1 MTRFAFET
9 NWKIVTAV
17 LVAFVILVFLG
28 TWQAQKI
35 GPKTQLLKSIELGMS
50 AEPML
55 LPVHLDDPQSVV
67 YRRVSFD
74 GVAADITPIKV
85 FGTNLKGKPGYSL
98 YKPVTR
104 QHGRAVLV
112 NFGWVPLVQEA
123 MPTLPVGEIT
133 INGVLMESAVAGDFT
148 PADNQEKNEWYTAN
162 VHEMARFFGLSS
174 KEYYH
179 FRIFADHIGS
189 ATALP
194 LGGQVRVD
202 IPNDHFE
209 YMLTWYGLALGL
221 VGVFLAY
228 SFKRQD

>member
-1 MTRFAFET
+1 MNRIAFET

-17 LVAFVILVFLG
+17 LSALAILIFLG

-35 GPKTQLLKSIELGMS
+35 GPKTQLLKSIEQGMS
-50 AEPML
+50 ADPML

-74 GVAADITPIKV
+74 GVAADAPAIKV

-98 YKPVTR
+98 YKPVIR
-104 QHGRAVLV
+104 QHGRAVMV
-112 NFGWVPLVQEA
+112 NFGWIPLAQQKL
-123 MPTLPVGEIT
+123 PILPVGEIT
-133 INGVLMESAVAGDFT
+133 VNGVLMESAVAGDFT
-148 PADNQEKNEWYTAN
+148 PPDNLEKNEWYTAN
-162 VHEMARFFGLSS
+162 VHEMAQFFGLSS

-179 FRIFADHIGS
+179 FRIFADHS
-189 ATALP
+189 DDTAGFP
-194 LGGQVRVD
+194 QGGQVRVD

-221 VGVFLAY
+221 IGVFLAF
-228 SFKRQD
+228 SLKKKD